1 MFWTY
6 LLILT
11 PFIISPGAS
20 FNFTLFNVKEQGF
33 KGVYKVI
40 IGTILGIITHI
51 ILITL
56 GISTILIKF
65 PFLINTIRIL
75 GSILLVF
82 ISISMI
88 KKLFMK
94 TEKSFYINKIKTIY
108 IANILNIKPILLYLT
123 IAPTIFKAHQNI
135 NIQYLDLGITHIVYQ
150 TLWLI
155 FLALIIQIAN
165 IYKFNMII
173 KIISFLGA
181 LFLIYLGFKEI
192 IIALFQLLY

>member
-1 MFWTY
+1 MIWSY

-20 FNFTLFNVKEQGF
+20 FNFTIINVKNQGF

-51 ILITL
+51 LLVTF

-75 GSILLVF
+75 GSVF
-82 ISISMI
+82 LIFIAISMI
-88 KKLFMK
+88 KNLFKK
-94 TEKSFYINKIKTIY
+94 TQNTVYINKIKTIY
-108 IANILNIKPILLYLT
+108 IANILNIKPVLLYLT
-123 IAPTIFKAHQNI
+123 IAPTIFTTYDSI
-135 NIQYLDLGITHIVYQ
+135 TIQYLNLGITHIVYQ
-150 TLWLI
+150 ILWLI

-165 IYKFNMII
+165 IYKLNIFIKMI
-173 KIISFLGA
+173 SLLGS
-181 LFLIYLGFKEI
+181 LFLIYLGAKEI
-192 IIALFQLLY
+192 VITLF

>member
-1 MFWTY
+1 
-6 LLILT
+6 
-11 PFIISPGAS
+11 
-20 FNFTLFNVKEQGF
+20 
-33 KGVYKVI
+33 
-40 IGTILGIITHI
+40 
-51 ILITL
+51 
-56 GISTILIKF
+56 
-65 PFLINTIRIL
+65 
-75 GSILLVF
+75 
-82 ISISMI
+82 
-88 KKLFMK
+88 MK

-192 IIALFQLLY
+192 INALFQLLY